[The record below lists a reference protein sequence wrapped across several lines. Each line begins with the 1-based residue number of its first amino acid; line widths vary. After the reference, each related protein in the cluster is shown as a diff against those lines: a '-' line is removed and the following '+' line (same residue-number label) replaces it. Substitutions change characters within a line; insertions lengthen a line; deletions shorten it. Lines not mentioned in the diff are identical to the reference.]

1 MDRAG
6 VGRIAFALCLLT
18 MASDAM
24 PQTAGDSRSYRR
36 DRRGRTGG
44 VVASVRVCVSGP
56 RADDWQLRRVGGRR
70 HFCAVSSMT
79 TSRWQVTCSR
89 DLPPDNLDSGSSGKC
104 SWRS

>member
-36 DRRGRTGG
+36 DRRGSDGWRRRQREGL
-44 VVASVRVCVSGP
+44 RIGP
-56 RADDWQLRRVGGRR
+56 PR
-70 HFCAVSSMT
+70 
-79 TSRWQVTCSR
+79 
-89 DLPPDNLDSGSSGKC
+89 
-104 SWRS
+104 